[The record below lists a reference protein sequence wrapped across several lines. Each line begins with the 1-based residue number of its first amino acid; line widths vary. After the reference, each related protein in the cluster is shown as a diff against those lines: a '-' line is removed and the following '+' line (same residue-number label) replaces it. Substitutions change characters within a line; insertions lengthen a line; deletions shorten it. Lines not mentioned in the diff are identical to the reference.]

1 MAVVCRSVIVIFVCG
16 YVGVLCTVM
25 WRGEKYRVE
34 CSPSFLLSVASK
46 IAENEH
52 ISYLDVYKQIVESL
66 EGEYRNTRRVVNALL
81 LEKRV

>member
-1 MAVVCRSVIVIFVCG
+1 M
-16 YVGVLCTVM
+16 GVLCTVM

-34 CSPSFLLSVASK
+34 CSPSFLLSIASK
-46 IAENEH
+46 IAENER
-52 ISYLDVYKQIVESL
+52 ISYLDVYKQIMESL

>member
-1 MAVVCRSVIVIFVCG
+1 M
-16 YVGVLCTVM
+16 
-25 WRGEKYRVE
+25 E